1 MYFFILIFVYLFVVE
16 ILRNIQGPSIF
27 LGGCYGIG
35 GPLESRIFRESCQHI
50 MVYRVVV
57 REVMTTGL

>member
-1 MYFFILIFVYLFVVE
+1 MYFFILIFVYLFVLE
-16 ILRNIQGPSIF
+16 ILRSIQGPSIF

-35 GPLESRIFRESCQHI
+35 VPLQSIIFPESYQHI